1 MASMKRQRRE
11 VRIRHDV
18 FARCVRARAM
28 RRARS
33 GGCRDCDGVVDLE
46 MMCARIRARL
56 VVRRD
61 HDAASEGASDA
72 RVCACV
78 Y

>member
-11 VRIRHDV
+11 VRIRDDV

-28 RRARS
+28 RRARVR

-46 MMCARIRARL
+46 MMCARFLARL

-61 HDAASEGASDA
+61 ADAAGEGASD
-72 RVCACV
+72 V
-78 Y
+78 

>member
-1 MASMKRQRRE
+1 M
-11 VRIRHDV
+11 
-18 FARCVRARAM
+18 CARASDAA
-28 RRARS
+28 RAFG

-61 HDAASEGASDA
+61 DDAAGEGASDA
-72 RVCACV
+72 RVGACV

>member
-1 MASMKRQRRE
+1 
-11 VRIRHDV
+11 
-18 FARCVRARAM
+18 M

-33 GGCRDCDGVVDLE
+33 GGGCRDCDGVVDLE
-46 MMCARIRARL
+46 MMCARTRARL

-61 HDAASEGASDA
+61 DDAAGEGASDA
-72 RVCACV
+72 RVGACV

>member
-1 MASMKRQRRE
+1 
-11 VRIRHDV
+11 
-18 FARCVRARAM
+18 M